1 MTRRFRPGT
10 GPLESVG
17 NAMRQ
22 PEKHHFRSP
31 GTAVETLPA
40 DDITGWCYV
49 RLGRFG
55 EIRML
60 QHEGIKDQAYVFRL
74 VYADIEF
81 SGIADDILYGVV
93 GFDGGRAL
101 AFTELH
107 TNGVSRIYMLVR
119 NKTARGEARLA
130 GLRQEAS
137 TLLRIYNAL
146 PDNCVNGALNMR
158 TITSIAV
165 IQVDASQTPLASWF
179 SEDASI
185 RAVAPILALKDD
197 RLQAHIATLV
207 SALTQDWDWNDPSR
221 CAPVSGML
229 GTDILLQIVP
239 SSAQGSV
246 LATLTFEPVRMRRT
260 LSDTFATRAITARE
274 SDVVRLVMTGRS
286 VKEIASALSV
296 AECTI
301 QDHIKNVL
309 AKTNAR
315 NRSQMIATLLGFRTS

>member
-1 MTRRFRPGT
+1 
-10 GPLESVG
+10 
-17 NAMRQ
+17 MRQ
-22 PEKHHFRSP
+22 PAKHHIKRP
-31 GTAVETLPA
+31 TNGAIEADPA
-40 DDITGWCYV
+40 DSITGWCYV

-60 QHEGIKDQAYVFRL
+60 QHEGIKDQAQVFRL
-74 VYADIEF
+74 VYADIELT
-81 SGIADDILYGVV
+81 GIVDDILHGVV
-93 GFDGGRAL
+93 GFDGSRAL

-119 NKTARGEARLA
+119 DKTVRGEAWLA

-137 TLLRIYNAL
+137 TLLRLYNTL

-179 SEDASI
+179 SEDASV
-185 RAVAPILALKDD
+185 RAIAPALAIKHD
-197 RLQAHIATLV
+197 RLQTHIATLL
-207 SALTQDWDWNDPSR
+207 SALTQEWDWNDPSR
-221 CAPVSGML
+221 CGPVSGML
-229 GTDILLQIVP
+229 GTDILLHIVP
-239 SSAQGSV
+239 SSAQGAV
-246 LATLTFEPVRMRRT
+246 LATLIFEPVRVRRT
-260 LSDTFATRAITARE
+260 LSDTFATRSITARE
-274 SDVVRLVMTGRS
+274 SDVVRLVMAGRS
-286 VKEIASALSV
+286 VKEIAGALSV

-315 NRSQMIATLLGFRTS
+315 NRSHMIATLLGFGAS

>member
-1 MTRRFRPGT
+1 
-10 GPLESVG
+10 
-17 NAMRQ
+17 MRQ
-22 PEKHHFRSP
+22 PEKPHLKGP
-31 GTAVETLPA
+31 KAAVEMDPA
-40 DDITGWCYV
+40 ESITGWCYV

-60 QHEGIKDQAYVFRL
+60 QHEGIKDQAYIFRL
-74 VYADIEF
+74 IYANIEL
-81 SGIADDILYGVV
+81 SGIADDILHGVV
-93 GFDGGRAL
+93 VLDGSRAL

-119 NKTARGEARLA
+119 DKTARRDAWIS

-137 TLLRIYNAL
+137 TLLRLYNAL
-146 PDNCVNGALNMR
+146 PDNCVNGALAMR
-158 TITSIAV
+158 TVTSIAV

-179 SEDASI
+179 SEDASF
-185 RAVAPILALKDD
+185 RAFAPILALKHD
-197 RLQAHIATLV
+197 RLQAHISTLV
-207 SALTQDWDWNDPSR
+207 AALTQDWDWNDASR

-229 GTDILLQIVP
+229 GTHILLQIVP
-239 SSAQGSV
+239 SSTQGAV
-246 LATLTFEPVRMRRT
+246 LATLIFEPVRMRRT
-260 LSDTFATRAITARE
+260 LSETFATRAITARE
-274 SDVVRLVMTGRS
+274 SDVVRLVMSGRS

-315 NRSQMIATLLGFRTS
+315 NRSQMIAMLLGFGAP

>member
-1 MTRRFRPGT
+1 
-10 GPLESVG
+10 
-17 NAMRQ
+17 MRQ
-22 PEKHHFRSP
+22 PENHHIKTP
-31 GTAVETLPA
+31 KTAIETAPA
-40 DDITGWCYV
+40 DSITGWCYV

-74 VYADIEF
+74 IYADIEL
-81 SGIADDILYGVV
+81 SGIADDILHGVV
-93 GFDGGRAL
+93 SFNGSVSL

-107 TNGVSRIYMLVR
+107 TNGVSRIYMVVR
-119 NKTARGEARLA
+119 DKTTRGEAWLA
-130 GLRQEAS
+130 GLRQEAT
-137 TLLRIYNAL
+137 TLLQLYNAL

-179 SEDASI
+179 SQDASI
-185 RAVAPILALKDD
+185 RALAPILSLKHD
-197 RLQAHIATLV
+197 RLQAHIATLL
-207 SALTQDWDWNDPSR
+207 SALTEDWNWNDPSR

-229 GTDILLQIVP
+229 GTDILLQVVP
-239 SSAQGSV
+239 SSTQGSI
-246 LATLTFEPVRMRRT
+246 LATLIFEPVRMRRT

-315 NRSQMIATLLGFRTS
+315 NRSQMIAMLLGFGAS

>member
-1 MTRRFRPGT
+1 
-10 GPLESVG
+10 
-17 NAMRQ
+17 MRQ
-22 PEKHHFRSP
+22 PAKHHIKRP
-31 GTAVETLPA
+31 TNGAIEADPA
-40 DDITGWCYV
+40 DSITGWCYV

-60 QHEGIKDQAYVFRL
+60 QHEGIKDQAQVFRL
-74 VYADIEF
+74 VYADIELT
-81 SGIADDILYGVV
+81 GIVDDILHGVV
-93 GFDGGRAL
+93 GFDGSRAL

-119 NKTARGEARLA
+119 DKTVRGEAWLA

-137 TLLRIYNAL
+137 TLLRLYNTL

-179 SEDASI
+179 SEDASV
-185 RAVAPILALKDD
+185 RAIAPALAIKHD
-197 RLQAHIATLV
+197 RLQTHIATLL
-207 SALTQDWDWNDPSR
+207 SALTQEWDWNDPSR
-221 CAPVSGML
+221 CGPVSGML
-229 GTDILLQIVP
+229 GTDILLHIVP
-239 SSAQGSV
+239 SSAQGAV
-246 LATLTFEPVRMRRT
+246 LATLIFEPVRVRRT
-260 LSDTFATRAITARE
+260 LSDTFATRSITARE
-274 SDVVRLVMTGRS
+274 SDVVRLVMAGRS

-315 NRSQMIATLLGFRTS
+315 NRSHMIATLLGFGAS

>member
-1 MTRRFRPGT
+1 
-10 GPLESVG
+10 
-17 NAMRQ
+17 MRQ
-22 PEKHHFRSP
+22 PEKHHLKMP
-31 GTAVETLPA
+31 KTAIETDSA
-40 DDITGWCYV
+40 DNITGWCYV

-60 QHEGIKDQAYVFRL
+60 QHEGIKDQAYIFRL
-74 VYADIEF
+74 IYADIEL
-81 SGIADDILYGVV
+81 SGITDDILHGDV
-93 GFDGGRAL
+93 GLSGCRAL

-119 NKTARGEARLA
+119 DKIARGEAWLTA
-130 GLRQEAS
+130 LHQEAS
-137 TLLRIYNAL
+137 TLLRLYNAL
-146 PDNCVNGALNMR
+146 PDNCVNGALTMR

-179 SEDASI
+179 SEDAST
-185 RAVAPILALKDD
+185 RALAPILSLKHD
-197 RLQAHIATLV
+197 RLQAHIATLL

-246 LATLTFEPVRMRRT
+246 LATLIFAPVRMRRT

-315 NRSQMIATLLGFRTS
+315 NRSQMIATLLGFGAS